1 MMKRRE
7 MLKATSLA
15 ALGLSAFPLRWVAA
29 AEPKKQKVLYFTRS
43 AGFEH
48 SVVHREG
55 DQLSHSERVLT
66 EMGKRAGFEVECS
79 KDGRVFDGDLA
90 PYDVIAF
97 YTSGDLTRPNKQGTP
112 PMTPQGKQKL
122 LDAIAAGKG
131 FVAFHAATD
140 SFHSP
145 GPRDEIQTE
154 VDPYIAMLGGEFLTH
169 GAQQEA
175 SLVITSRFPGAGNLG
190 CAEGISFTEE
200 WYASKNFAKDLH
212 VILVQETK
220 YMQGEC
226 YQRPDLPSTW
236 ARMHGKGRVYYTS
249 LGHRED
255 VWTNPFFQT
264 IALGGFAWALGN
276 VDYDVKPNIDQ
287 VTPGAN
293 QLKRT

>member
-1 MMKRRE
+1 MKRRE
-7 MLKATSLA
+7 MLKAASLA
-15 ALGLSAFPLRWVAA
+15 TLGLSAFPLRWAA
-29 AEPKKQKVLYFTRS
+29 AEQKKQKVLYFTRS

-55 DQLSHSERVLT
+55 DQLAHSEKVLT
-66 EMGKRAGFEVECS
+66 EMGQRAGFEVECT
-79 KDGRVFDGDLA
+79 KDGRVFDGDLDQ
-90 PYDVIAF
+90 YDCIAF
-97 YTSGDLTRPNKQGTP
+97 YTSGDLTRPNQRQTP
-112 PMTPQGKQKL
+112 PMTPAGKQKL

-140 SFHSP
+140 SFHSR
-145 GPRDEIQTE
+145 GREI
-154 VDPYIAMLGGEFLTH
+154 DPYIAMVGGEFLTH

-175 SLVITSRFPGAGNLG
+175 SLIISSRFPGAGSLG

-220 YMQGEC
+220 YMKGEC
-226 YQRPDLPSTW
+226 YQRPDFPCTW
-236 ARMHGKGRVYYTS
+236 ARLHGKGRVFYTS

-264 IALGGFAWALGN
+264 IVLGGFAWTLGN
-276 VDYDVKPNIDQ
+276 VDYDVKPNVDR
-287 VTPGAN
+287 VTPQAN
-293 QLKRT
+293 QLTKA